1 MISCLLALTLGTG
14 ESIRAWYMCV
24 IGTTSDGCHTWHRH
38 VCVRESLG
46 E

>member
-14 ESIRAWYMCV
+14 ESVRARYMCV

-38 VCVRESLG
+38 VCVRESVG